1 MNVWN
6 DKTIDISG
14 KEIKIIVFTDT
25 SVIYLYASQLSVC
38 KSQVR
43 SGFGNIFTWYISLHL
58 LQTKHLLSLVH
69 FHQHCTPF
77 CNMAKPTSIR
87 LARISVWNLKASF
100 SISISPWEKVLQK
113 IYILLSSSYF
123 SRSKFSSLRVCG
135 MYARNFFWTKF
146 FEFSPFYWI
155 KNRAN
160 GFRWSL
166 KIEHKLFI
174 MPSWFITLYII
185 NMYALPLTCFQKW
198 FIS

>member
-1 MNVWN
+1 MC
-6 DKTIDISG
+6 
-14 KEIKIIVFTDT
+14 KIENSYMHVVYQFLFNSYIPTAG
-25 SVIYLYASQLSVC
+25 S

-87 LARISVWNLKASF
+87 LTRISVWNLKASF

-113 IYILLSSSYF
+113 IYILLSSFYF

-146 FEFSPFYWI
+146 FEFSLFI
-155 KNRAN
+155 E
-160 GFRWSL
+160 L
-166 KIEHKLFI
+166 KIVQMVFDGV
-174 MPSWFITLYII
+174 
-185 NMYALPLTCFQKW
+185 
-198 FIS
+198 